1 MPMTPTKPLQTL
13 IIVLSLVALAGG
25 MTACG
30 TDEEAEKRRAAQE
43 QAAREK
49 AAKERKERQEAAKAA
64 RLAEACE
71 ESVGPLL
78 DELEELNSRLDI
90 GLTYDEYTDRVGD
103 VKVAYD
109 KADFGDAGEDDLRCI
124 TEVGLPAEK
133 AFNQYAKAA
142 ATWQE
147 CFDDIDCDN
156 DSIQPDLQRRWSRAT
171 TLTERARDNL
181 NDMKKPA

>member
-1 MPMTPTKPLQTL
+1 MTPNKTMR
-13 IIVLSLVALAGG
+13 VLTAVVSLALLASGTAG
-25 MTACG
+25 CG
-30 TDEEAEKRRAAQE
+30 KDEEAEKRRAAQE

-49 AAKERKERQEAAKAA
+49 AAKERKERQQAAKAA
-64 RLAEACE
+64 KLAEDCE
-71 ESVGPLL
+71 DSVGPLL

-109 KADFGDAGEDDLRCI
+109 KADFGDAGEDELRCI

-147 CFDDIDCDN
+147 CFDDLDCDN

-171 TLTERARDNL
+171 TFVERARDNL
-181 NDMKKPA
+181 NDMQKPA